1 MWQDMCYLDFF
12 LLILEVL
19 YILRILILC
28 LLLCEEYL
36 STLFMMSSVVQFPV
50 LTKSNAS
57 TFLPL

>member
-28 LLLCEEYL
+28 LLLCEECL

>member
-12 LLILEVL
+12 LLIPEVL
-19 YILRILILC
+19 YILRMLILC
-28 LLLCEEYL
+28 LLLCEECL
-36 STLFMMSSVVQFPV
+36 SNLFLMSSVVQFPV